1 MGNDIVNI
9 LNKNTGSSNDGIN
22 FRQAI
27 SNTEEDCFRLSGC
40 ERLLDY
46 LKREL
51 GNDTQILIDFSAL
64 PSSFDSKNRLADFI
78 SIYDPSPS
86 RDSFLPISQMNKAYH
101 QVYDSLGIGGR
112 NLGMFY
118 KKEFFYASETSSY
131 YYSDTPLPFPYP
143 IDNDIIVDNK
153 TQEESWKDLSQYN
166 VYFVNKSYKLSFR
179 QYVDNLMN
187 DNNDYDCQKRNDIL
201 LYLYNEYFTLGKKGN
216 LLSVP
221 LIGFPGKKEVDN
233 GSFEGLG
240 AIFIYFISD
249 KKIDDS
255 KIHRI
260 ANDIWFIGL
269 QITYNSMFQIAY
281 ELSETARLE
290 SIKSAIAAIMSRN
303 MSHNLG
309 SHFISNTKNYFS
321 ALIDQGGDS
330 VANYRG
336 VKHALQYIQERMDF
350 IATVTSSD
358 IYPFGA
364 VNAKAQFFDELTPD
378 DFGKRHDERS
388 YNFLLDYLVLS
399 EKISKRSWL
408 GDGSVLSAGD
418 YCMHLQIGH
427 WDGEGNPTYWN
438 PESNSDEENV
448 KRDEILRLNFAI
460 PGGILGRHAL
470 LSIVENIIRNSA
482 KHGQGKFK
490 DDKFVIRMLYRYDQ
504 HRLVIFDNKEDK
516 HIKNTVEG
524 LKSRLKNIHLLKN
537 GQLDHD
543 NKGLKEMLVS
553 AIWLQNEN
561 VAQVMTENELEKDE
575 NVRLRIFEKY
585 IKVVSV
591 NEEGVEFDPN
601 ENSKGYLG
609 YSIKLDK
616 FDRVHYLEENEIH
629 QGLNGIKADIVCY
642 HEDIKI
648 GEKSL
653 SEIFPRFLKISIE
666 DKNNLSETEILK
678 RIVERNCPNAVQKK
692 MVVSHVTDYRDDTGV
707 VSSNNWNSEGDAFL
721 FKGHAAK
728 SKWDKFCTLFLTK
741 GFEDKYVDA
750 ISGGDFTSTLV
761 QPSFV
766 ADKYNLLK
774 IKESVATRFVIIDE
788 RICEHYRPII
798 YTTTNDLIKIR
809 NDVAEMKKMYT
820 DDELYEKMAS
830 YIFSRKG
837 VLGNGVY
844 QDHKE
849 ELEGFVKKSNL
860 LDVFFEK
867 DIEQHYLDRKGLF
880 VYNIEPYESGFKM
893 IDLSLKEMDFSWK
906 SDKTS
911 FKETASIFNKSQQLT
926 FLTIHLGLID
936 KIREQIIRN
945 NDAGDNKESKIVDDL
960 IDQKIVEALKNHF
973 GAKFVSIHSGRGGFD
988 IRDSL
993 KQYAFQNFSSIENPL
1008 YNSKF
1013 LLSQQFY
1020 NGKYYGTEK

>member
-1 MGNDIVNI
+1 MDFNRIEMGNDIVNI

-27 SNTEEDCFRLSGC
+27 SNTEEDGFRLSGC
-40 ERLLDY
+40 EKLLEY
-46 LKREL
+46 LKQEL
-51 GNDTQILIDFSAL
+51 GDDTPILIDFSAL
-64 PSSFDSKNRLADFI
+64 PSSFDSNNRLADFI
-78 SIYDPSPS
+78 SVYDPSK
-86 RDSFLPISQMNKAYH
+86 DSFLPISQMNKAYH
-101 QVYDSLGIGGR
+101 QVYDSLGIGGS
-112 NLGMFY
+112 NLGLFY
-118 KKEFFYASETSSY
+118 KKEFFYTSETSSY
-131 YYSDTPLPFPYP
+131 YFSNNPQEFPG
-143 IDNDIIVDNK
+143 DIINNEESD
-153 TQEESWKDLSQYN
+153 TQEEPWKDLSQIN
-166 VYFVNKSYKLSFR
+166 VYFVNKSYKLSYR
-179 QYVDNLMN
+179 QYVENVMN
-187 DNNDYDCQKRNDIL
+187 GNNNYDCQARNNIL
-201 LYLYNEYFTLGKKGN
+201 LYLYNEYFTKGKNGN

-240 AIFIYFISD
+240 AIFIYFISS
-249 KKIDDS
+249 KLIDDS

-260 ANDIWFIGL
+260 ANNLWFIGL

-281 ELSETARLE
+281 ELSETVRLE

-350 IATVTSSD
+350 IATITSSD
-358 IYPFGA
+358 IYPYGA

-378 DFGKRHDERS
+378 DVGKRHYERS

-418 YCMHLQIGH
+418 YSMHLQIGH
-427 WDGEGNPTYWN
+427 WDGKGTPTYWN
-438 PESNSDEENV
+438 PESNSDEENI

-482 KHGQGKFK
+482 KHGQGKVK
-490 DDKFVIRMLYRYDQ
+490 DNKFVIRMLYRHDQ
-504 HRLVIFDNKEDK
+504 NRLVVFDNKEDE
-516 HIKNTVEG
+516 HINNTVEE
-524 LKSRLKNIHLLKN
+524 LKNRLKNIYLLKN

-543 NKGLKEMLVS
+543 NKGLKEMLVC

-561 VAQVMTENELEKDE
+561 VAQIMTENSLEKDE
-575 NVRLRIFEKY
+575 NVRLQIFEKY

-591 NEEGVEFDPN
+591 NEEGVEFDPS

-616 FDRVHYLEENEIH
+616 FDRVHYLEKNEIE

-648 GEKSL
+648 GEKTL

-666 DKNNLSETEILK
+666 EKNKLSETEILNL
-678 RIVERNCPNAVQKK
+678 IVESNCPNAVQKK
-692 MVVSHVTDYRDDTGV
+692 MVVSHVTDYGDNTNV
-707 VSSNNWNSEGDAFL
+707 VSFNNWDSQGDAFL

-728 SKWDKFCTLFLTK
+728 SKWEKFCTLFLTK
-741 GFEDKYVDA
+741 GFENKYVDA

-766 ADKYNLLK
+766 ADVYNLLK

-788 RICEHYRPII
+788 RVYEHYRPRII
-798 YTTTNDLIKIR
+798 ATTDDLINIR
-809 NDVAEMKKMYT
+809 NDISKMKTMYT
-820 DDELYEKMAS
+820 DDVLYGKIAR
-830 YIFSRKG
+830 YIFSTKG
-837 VLGNGVY
+837 VLGNGIF
-844 QDHKE
+844 QENE
-849 ELEGFVKKSNL
+849 EALIGFVSNSDL
-860 LDVFFEK
+860 LDDFLEK
-867 DIEQHYLDRKGLF
+867 DIEQHYLNRRGIYVL
-880 VYNIEPYESGFKM
+880 NIEANNNGFKI
-893 IDLSLKEMDFSWK
+893 IDLSSKEIDFTLDVEK
-906 SDKTS
+906 MN
-911 FKETASIFNKSQQLT
+911 FKEISASFNKNPQLT
-926 FLTIHLGLID
+926 FLSVHLGLID
-936 KIREQIIRN
+936 KIRLQLIKN
-945 NDAGDNKESKIVDDL
+945 NDDCVKKGDI
-960 IDQKIVEALKNHF
+960 IDQVIVEALKEFF
-973 GAKFVSIHSGRGGFD
+973 GAKYVSIHSGRGGFD

-993 KQYAFQNFSSIENPL
+993 RQYAFQNFSSIENPL
-1008 YNSKF
+1008 YNSKY

-1020 NGKYYGTEK
+1020 NIKYYGI